1 MTMSNPDS
9 SHRPLLKSPRKS
21 DYAEDSPTTVKSRNG
36 NCLNISPDQISPG
49 MEKSENGSCLDFSL
63 DQFPLLPCSENSM
76 SSEIHHS
83 YQTTTKACQAKNC
96 SATLGNIQFGSLP
109 LLLGMPSSVAKKQA
123 DSGVLTSMDRM
134 PAVQRKKMQKQQG
147 FLESP
152 EKMYGILYHV
162 KVLMI

>member
-1 MTMSNPDS
+1 
-9 SHRPLLKSPRKS
+9 
-21 DYAEDSPTTVKSRNG
+21 
-36 NCLNISPDQISPG
+36 
-49 MEKSENGSCLDFSL
+49 
-63 DQFPLLPCSENSM
+63 M

-123 DSGVLTSMDRM
+123 DSGVLTSMYRM

-152 EKMYGILYHV
+152 EKMYGILYHI